1 MYKLLLYIIFI
12 ISFSFAVSAGETT
25 ESLYLKLLLKKEEQI
40 GHLNQ
45 KIESMERDISETNL
59 LLRQLL
65 AQQGID
71 ADVAKSVNRFKSQAR
86 YNVKDGKL
94 EQVAQIS
101 PSFEPVSLPQEN
113 FQMARAQVE
122 KPIKPN
128 FRKGFYTESAPIYAR
143 RNTAKTPIAS
153 SVLDPVGSGVESVKS
168 FKFGDD
174 FSPGEKLAIGYHD
187 ENDWKYRLE
196 KLFLYG

>member
-128 FRKGFYTESAPIYAR
+128 FRKGFS
-143 RNTAKTPIAS
+143 
-153 SVLDPVGSGVESVKS
+153 
-168 FKFGDD
+168 
-174 FSPGEKLAIGYHD
+174 
-187 ENDWKYRLE
+187 
-196 KLFLYG
+196 